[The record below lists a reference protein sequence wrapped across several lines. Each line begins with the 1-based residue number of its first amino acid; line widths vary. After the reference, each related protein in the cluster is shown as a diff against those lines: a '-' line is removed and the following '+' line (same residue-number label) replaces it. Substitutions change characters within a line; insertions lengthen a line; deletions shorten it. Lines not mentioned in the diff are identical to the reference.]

1 MDHATRA
8 NSSSAS
14 STGVVDVLVPV
25 ALNQTYS
32 YRVPRGMDLKP
43 GDVVCVPLGPREVV
57 AVVWA
62 DNANPDP
69 RLHNRLKEVGEKLD
83 VPPLKQE
90 LRSLVDWVANYTL
103 SARGMVLRMTLR
115 MGEHLGPERIRMG
128 VRLVGEAPRRMTPAR
143 QRLIGLL
150 SDGLLHGKSDAARE
164 AGVGTGVIDGLVDE
178 GTLRPEPMP
187 RPPPP
192 PAPDPLFAEPD
203 FSRQQ
208 RTAVDAMRALAAN
221 GSFHVALLD
230 GVTGSGKTEVYFEA
244 IAEIVRR
251 GRQSLILM
259 PEIALT
265 GQFLDRFA
273 LRFGVRPLEWH
284 SELSPRSRAR
294 NWAAIA
300 AGEAPVVVGA
310 RSALFLPYANL
321 GLIVVDEEHD
331 QAYKQDEGAHYH
343 ARDMAVVRAH
353 IARIPIVLASA
364 TPSVETEVN
373 ARKGRYQRVVLPSR
387 FGGQHMPHIEA
398 IDLRREAPARGRFI
412 SPRLAEHVRIALERR
427 EQALFFLNRRGYAP
441 LTLCR
446 ACGHRFGCT
455 ICDAWL
461 VDHRFRQRLVCHH
474 CGFSMPRPQVCPH
487 CATED
492 SLVAVGPGV
501 ERLQEEAAALFPDA
515 RTMVLSSDLITSIET
530 MRSELNEIAEGRVD
544 IIIGT
549 QLVAKGHHF
558 PRLNLVGV
566 IDADLGLGNG
576 DPRAA
581 ERTFQL
587 LNQVIGRA
595 GRDQGRGVGYLQ
607 THQPEHPVMKALVA
621 CDREAFYASEIE
633 ARERTGYPPFGRLGE
648 PDHFGGRP
656 PQRGEFCAKAGGGR
670 ADRRADSGAGTRR
683 SPAGGDQGPLSLPA
697 IGKIAAVGRP
707 FGIFASMAGGGPQDQ
722 RQSQARGRRRS
733 AKLPV
738 GPASPNRTGLPS

>member
-1 MDHATRA
+1 MDHATRETT
-8 NSSSAS
+8 SSAS
-14 STGVVDVLVPV
+14 ATRVVDVLVPV
-25 ALNQTYS
+25 ALDRNYS
-32 YRVPRGMDLKP
+32 YRVPSGMELKP

-62 DNANPDP
+62 ENAAPDP
-69 RLHNRLKEVGEKLD
+69 RLHNRLKDVGEKLD
-83 VPPLKQE
+83 VPPLKPE

-115 MGEHLGPERIRMG
+115 MGDNLGPERMRLG
-128 VRLVGEAPRRMTPAR
+128 VRLVGEAPRRMRRAR
-143 QRLIGLL
+143 GRVIEAL
-150 SDGLLHGKSDAARE
+150 SDRLLHGKSEAARE
-164 AGVGTGVIDGLVDE
+164 AGVSAGVIDGLVDE
-178 GTLRPEPMP
+178 GTLTVEAMP
-187 RPPPP
+187 PPSAPPPP
-192 PAPDPLFAEPD
+192 DPSFAQPE

-208 RTAVDAMRALAAN
+208 RIAVDAMRALAAN

-244 IAEIVRR
+244 IAEIIRR
-251 GRQSLILM
+251 GKQSLILM

-273 LRFGVRPLEWH
+273 QRFGVRPLEWH
-284 SELSPRSRAR
+284 SELTPRTRAR
-294 NWAAIA
+294 NWAAIS

-310 RSALFLPYANL
+310 RSALFLPYADL
-321 GLIVVDEEHD
+321 GLIIVDEEHD
-331 QAYKQDEGAHYH
+331 QAYKQDDGAHYH

-353 IARIPIVLASA
+353 IAKIPIVLASA
-364 TPSVETEVN
+364 TPSVESEVN
-373 ARKGRYQRVVLPSR
+373 ARKSRYQRVALPSR

-398 IDLRREAPARGRFI
+398 IDLRREQPPRGRFI
-412 SPRLAEHVRIALERR
+412 SPKLASEIQLAVERR
-427 EQALFFLNRRGYAP
+427 EQALLFLNRRGYAP

-446 ACGHRFGCT
+446 ACGHRFACT
-455 ICDAWL
+455 VCDAWL

-474 CGFSMPRPQVCPH
+474 CGFSMPRPHICPH
-487 CATED
+487 CAAEET
-492 SLVAVGPGV
+492 LVAVGPGV

-530 MRSELNEIAEGRVD
+530 MRTELNEIAEGRVD

-549 QLVAKGHHF
+549 QLVAKGHNF

-595 GRDQGRGVGYLQ
+595 RRDQGRGVGYLQ
-607 THQPEHPVMKALVA
+607 THQPEHPVMRAVVA
-621 CDREAFYASEIE
+621 WGREAFYATEIQG
-633 ARERTGYPPFGRLGE
+633 RDRTGSPPFGRLASLIVSAGDRPTAE
-648 PDHFGGRP
+648 GFARRLAATAPVDQRIQVLGPAEAPLAVIKGRYRFRLLVKSA
-656 PQRGEFCAKAGGGR
+656 RGV
-670 ADRRADSGAGTRR
+670 D
-683 SPAGGDQGPLSLPA
+683 LSDYLRHW
-697 IGKIAAVGRP
+697 IAAAPKTKGNLKLEIDVD
-707 FGIFASMAGGGPQDQ
+707 PQ
-722 RQSQARGRRRS
+722 SF
-733 AKLPV
+733 L
-738 GPASPNRTGLPS
+738 

>member
-1 MDHATRA
+1 MDDSTRTA
-8 NSSSAS
+8 MPAAS
-14 STGVVDVLVPV
+14 STRVVDVLVPV
-25 ALNQTYS
+25 ALNQAYS
-32 YRVPRGMDLKP
+32 YRVPRGMELKS

-62 DNANPDP
+62 ENAKPDP
-69 RLHNRLKEVGEKLD
+69 RLHNRVKDVGEKLE
-83 VPPLKQE
+83 VPPLQPE
-90 LRSLVDWVANYTL
+90 LRALVDWVANYTL

-115 MGEHLGPERIRMG
+115 MGENLGPERTRVG
-128 VRLVGEAPRRMTPAR
+128 VRLVGEPPRRMTPAR
-143 QRLIGLL
+143 RRVIECL

-164 AGVGTGVIDGLVDE
+164 AGVSTGVVDGLIDE
-178 GTLRPEPMP
+178 GTLETEAMP
-187 RPPPP
+187 PPPPP
-192 PAPDPLFAEPD
+192 PAPDPSFAQPE

-221 GSFHVALLD
+221 GSFHTALLD

-244 IAEIVRR
+244 IAEVIRR
-251 GRQSLILM
+251 GKQSLILM

-265 GQFLDRFA
+265 GLFLDRFA
-273 LRFGVRPLEWH
+273 QRFGVRPLEWH
-284 SELSPRSRAR
+284 SELTPRTRAR
-294 NWAAIA
+294 NWAAIS

-310 RSALFLPYANL
+310 RSALFMPYADL
-321 GLIVVDEEHD
+321 GLIIVDEEHD

-353 IARIPIVLASA
+353 IAKIPVVLASA

-373 ARKGRYQRVVLPSR
+373 ARKGRYQRVTLPSR

-398 IDLRREAPARGRFI
+398 IDLRREAPPRGRFI
-412 SPRLAEHVRIALERR
+412 SPRLAEEIGHAVERR
-427 EQALFFLNRRGYAP
+427 EQALLFLNRRGYAP

-446 ACGHRFGCT
+446 ACGHRFACT

-474 CGFSMPRPQVCPH
+474 CGFSMPRPRTCPH
-487 CATED
+487 CAAEE

-530 MRSELNEIAEGRVD
+530 MRSELAEIAEGRVD

-549 QLVAKGHHF
+549 QIVAKGHHF

-566 IDADLGLGNG
+566 VDADLGLSNG

-581 ERTFQL
+581 ERTWQL

-607 THQPEHPVMKALVA
+607 THQVEHPVMKALVA
-621 CDREAFYASEIE
+621 CDREAFYASEIDS
-633 ARERTGYPPFGRLGE
+633 RERTGYPPFGRLASLIVSAG
-648 PDHFGGRP
+648 DRP
-656 PQRGEFCAKAGGGR
+656 TAEGFA
-670 ADRRADSGAGTRR
+670 RRLA
-683 SPAGGDQGPLSLPA
+683 A
-697 IGKIAAVGRP
+697 IAPI
-707 FGIFASMAGGGPQDQ
+707 DQ
-722 RQSQARGRRRS
+722 RIQV
-733 AKLPV
+733 L
-738 GPASPNRTGLPS
+738 GPAEAPLAVIKGRYRFRLLGQLLRNVDVSEYLREWR